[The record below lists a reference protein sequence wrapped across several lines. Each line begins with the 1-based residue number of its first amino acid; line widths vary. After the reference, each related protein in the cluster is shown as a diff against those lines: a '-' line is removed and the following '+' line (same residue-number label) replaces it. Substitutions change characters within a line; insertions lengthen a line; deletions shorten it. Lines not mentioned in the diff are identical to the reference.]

1 MNHMIDRLRETEGFL
16 EWITNCQPARL
27 SPGSYQACI
36 ERMIDAY
43 RELLTA
49 ERRNATKEE
58 SALAKRFLKRLDQA
72 QRHHFG
78 EPGA

>member
-1 MNHMIDRLRETEGFL
+1 MCPLSWQTEGFL
-16 EWITNCQPARL
+16 DWITNWCPARL
-27 SPGSYQACI
+27 SPGSYQVCI

-49 ERRNATKEE
+49 DRRKATEEE
-58 SALAKRFLKRLDQA
+58 SALAKRLLERLDRA

-78 EPGA
+78 EPDV